1 MSFIFNA
8 QKPVSPERQK
18 IAKAMLE
25 RQQAE
30 GFSFGPMPQNVGDG
44 IASFGASI
52 ADGLEMR
59 SLKNQANAPIDQWGD
74 MRQVGTQQPT
84 MQNMGSPMGG
94 FGGPL
99 FDGFKRLFG

>member
-18 IAKAMLE
+18 IAKALLE

-30 GFSFGPMPQNVGDG
+30 GLSFGPMPQNVGEG
-44 IASFGASI
+44 IASFGSSI
-52 ADGLEMR
+52 ADGLQSR
-59 SLKNQANAPIDQWGD
+59 WLDNQAKAPTDAWAD
-74 MRQVGTQQPT
+74 MRQVGMQQPT

-99 FDGFKRLFG
+99 LDGFRRLFG